1 MHFTNK
7 LKQSGKDPDSLSL
20 LYGQG
25 NEVNLWLSWVE
36 VWGFPPLFF
45 LNNYIRSDDDS
56 REFANEAKG
65 KRILLVILRMKWETR
80 SKTLARGCTQGIPPP
95 FFSSF
100 CIVMNKMATLHKN
113 EIMGGRGKR
122 LIVIVRIRRVKGG
135 LKIFWQDRRVTWR
148 GSALGEEH
156 ERGNNEKRNAYNEVL
171 FLWL

>member
-1 MHFTNK
+1 MTETKRKRSRFVVITVW
-7 LKQSGKDPDSLSL
+7 SGKRSKSLIIMSWGIRLPSSFL
-20 LYGQG
+20 LEQLYSKG
-25 NEVNLWLSWVE
+25 WW
-36 VWGFPPLFF
+36 FTR
-45 LNNYIRSDDDS
+45 IR
-56 REFANEAKG
+56 EWG
-65 KRILLVILRMKWETR
+65 KREENLTGYPKNEGNKKQNTRARMYK
-80 SKTLARGCTQGIPPP
+80 GIPPP

-100 CIVMNKMATLHKN
+100 CNFMNKMATLHKN
-113 EIMGGRGKR
+113 EMMGGRGKR